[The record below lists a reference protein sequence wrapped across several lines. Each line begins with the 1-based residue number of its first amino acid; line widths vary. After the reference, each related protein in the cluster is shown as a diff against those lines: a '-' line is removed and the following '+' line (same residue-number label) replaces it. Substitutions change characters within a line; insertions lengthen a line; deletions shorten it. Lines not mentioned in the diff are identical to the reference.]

1 MSPSDE
7 YMEGSIFRVRL
18 HNFLTYTDAELY
30 PGPRLNVVLGP
41 NGTGKSSIVCA
52 LCVGL
57 GGSTKILGRAEKVGQ
72 FVKHEQDSGFTEV
85 ELFFSTGNVTI
96 RRTIYRDNR
105 STWKLNGRDV
115 GQNKVKSVLQESA
128 IQIDNLCQFLPQDK
142 VGEFSRMTPVQLLKA
157 TQAAIGDGE
166 LAEQQ
171 EAVIAIQRESS
182 SSARDLEA
190 ARASLELKKTENA
203 QRKTEVERIR
213 EHELRLSE
221 TRNMEKKLL
230 WLEFE
235 ECKAQV
241 QEQLNRSQ
249 ALKRA
254 LKEAKAQQ
262 LTPLERLLKEQT
274 QAGLTARNDK
284 KAASER
290 KQTQEKSFDNLK
302 RQMDVMEGEEGQIK
316 MDLREVHGRHAKMQD
331 RLERMLVELRS
342 SEEKLAALPDEG
354 DLRSS
359 KSALDQE
366 YFNLEQEISDMKLQR
381 DSVAREYSQ
390 LEHEIR
396 RLDGQLGKLNNEQE
410 QRKNALRKED
420 QSCMRAYE
428 WLQKNQDKFRRKVW
442 GPLALEIQVKD
453 QFHAKCLEDTLQKW
467 QLTSFVTE
475 CNEDYNTL
483 IRELNEGSNRLG
495 ISITNV
501 EDGKGKVFSRPYT
514 PAQLHE
520 LQTQYGM
527 SCYLDEVIKAPEV
540 VHEALR
546 TFGGIHTVVLATQE
560 TENIINK
567 GTDIF
572 TPLTRMFHKAA
583 FCTPTKKYVS
593 AVSKYG
599 ERSTTTR
606 TNDLRNCR
614 YLGVSNANEEL
625 KEQIQSKKDELVQQI
640 RAAQAKLEA
649 ANGQER
655 EYSARKHAVTQKVQD
670 VREQLR
676 ERNKLIDEIEHR
688 KNKVRSYEAE
698 LAKDYSDKVQAYERK
713 LQLLAQKHAKVL
725 QSSLDAAHALI
736 DATTSE
742 AELALQSQT
751 IEQRHTVVTRI
762 IKEETA
768 KLKRLEAQYLESREA
783 VKSIGARAARL
794 QAKAE
799 EAAPWDQF
807 EAIFNEFPHDIM
819 ELRARIDNNKA
830 AQEYFRGDMRIV
842 EVYERVVAEIVH
854 EEAQLAQLTHNA
866 ATLTERIN
874 AIKDPWVEEL
884 DKVVGNINTSFQQYF
899 QEIGCVGEVLLNMD
913 DDDVA
918 KWGIERR
925 AQFRMNAKLTRMT
938 AEEQSGGEKS
948 VGTIMYLMALQ
959 SLTKCPFRVVDEINQ
974 GMDIHNERKVFK
986 RITRSSCGGKLPQYF
1001 LITPKLITGLE
1012 YHRDTTVL
1020 VILNGAYN
1028 IRQDEWDVD
1037 AFLSQGPVKRQRIA

>member
-1 MSPSDE
+1 MSSSDE

-85 ELFFSTGNVTI
+85 ELFFSTGNITI

-105 STWKLNGRDV
+105 STWQLNGRDA
-115 GQNKVKSVLQESA
+115 GQNKIKSVLQESS

-157 TQAAIGDGE
+157 TQAAIDDGE
-166 LAEQQ
+166 LAEEQ
-171 EAVIAIQRESS
+171 ENS

-213 EHELRLSE
+213 EHELRLTE

-274 QAGLTARNDK
+274 QAGLAARNDK

-290 KQTQEKSFDNLK
+290 KQAQEKAFDNLK

-331 RLERMLVELRS
+331 RLDRMLVELRS
-342 SEEKLAALPDEG
+342 LEEKLVALPDEG
-354 DLRSS
+354 ELRSN

-366 YFNLEQEISDMKLQR
+366 YLNLEQEFSDIKLQR
-381 DSVAREYSQ
+381 DSVAREYAQ

-396 RLDGQLGKLNNEQE
+396 RLDAQLGKLNNEQE
-410 QRKNALRKED
+410 QRKHALSTAD
-420 QSCMRAYE
+420 PSCMRAYD
-428 WLQKNQDKFRRKVW
+428 WLQKNQEKFRRKVW

-453 QFHAKCLEDTLQKW
+453 PFHAKCLEDTVQNW

-475 CNEDYNTL
+475 CNEDYNTMV
-483 IRELNEGSNRLG
+483 RELNEGANRLG
-495 ISITNV
+495 ISVTNV
-501 EDGKGKVFSRPYT
+501 EDGKGKSFDRPYT
-514 PAQLHE
+514 PAQFHE
-520 LQTQYGM
+520 MQTQYGM
-527 SCYLDEVIKAPEV
+527 SCYIDEVIKAPEV
-540 VHEALR
+540 VHEVLR
-546 TFGGIHTVVLATQE
+546 NFGGIHTVLIASQE
-560 TENIINK
+560 TENMINK
-567 GTDIF
+567 GVDIF
-572 TPLTRMFHKAA
+572 TPLTRMNHKAA

-606 TNDLRNCR
+606 TNDLKKCR

-625 KEQIQSKKDELVQQI
+625 KEQLQSKKDELIQQI
-640 RAAQAKLEA
+640 RAAQDKLEA
-649 ANGQER
+649 AKGQER
-655 EYSARKHAVTQKVQD
+655 EYSARKHTVTQKLHE

-676 ERNKLIDEIEHR
+676 ARNKLIDEIEIR

-725 QSSLDAAHALI
+725 QSSLEAANALI
-736 DATTSE
+736 DATTAE

-799 EAAPWDQF
+799 EAAPWDRF
-807 EAIFNEFPHDIM
+807 EAIFNDLPHDIM

-842 EVYERVVAEIVH
+842 EVYERVVAEIAH

-874 AIKDPWVEEL
+874 KVKDPWVKKL
-884 DKVVGNINTSFQQYF
+884 VKVVDNINTSFQQYF
-899 QEIGCVGEVLLNMD
+899 QEIGCVGEVLLNKD

-974 GMDIHNERKVFK
+974 GMDIHNERK
-986 RITRSSCGGKLPQYF
+986 
-1001 LITPKLITGLE
+1001 LITGLE